1 MMNKREI
8 DKTILNHFE
17 NYKEVLIL
25 LGSRQS
31 GKTTLLKRLFPDSKY
46 LLVDNDPVRKALES
60 YDVNIYRSIFAKDK
74 KYIIIDE
81 IHLLSDPGRAAKII
95 YDQLDV
101 NLIITGSSSF
111 HIKNKTSESLAGRKI
126 DYNLFPLTFAE
137 FLHQSEFDVDIF
149 HDSFYDLKNI
159 DKNPKYYLFDMDAI
173 LNQILVYGLYPGML
187 NHPKDKLYL
196 MNFIDSL
203 IFKDLIELNL
213 IENRRAA
220 LDLLKLLAYQIGNLI
235 NYSELA
241 SSLKID
247 QRTVKRYIE
256 IFEQSFIIYRLNPI
270 SKNSRSEIIK
280 SSKIYFYDVGL
291 RNAIINNFEDI
302 NVRPDKGALFENFII
317 SEFIKYI
324 SYKNKDWKLNFWRTK
339 QKNEIDLVV
348 SEGDEVTGIEIKFSG
363 GKFPRSFKNH
373 FPEANYVL
381 LSKDNFF

>member
-1 MMNKREI
+1 M
-8 DKTILNHFE
+8 
-17 NYKEVLIL
+17 
-25 LGSRQS
+25 
-31 GKTTLLKRLFPDSKY
+31 
-46 LLVDNDPVRKALES
+46 
-60 YDVNIYRSIFAKDK
+60 
-74 KYIIIDE
+74 
-81 IHLLSDPGRAAKII
+81 
-95 YDQLDV
+95 
-101 NLIITGSSSF
+101 
-111 HIKNKTSESLAGRKI
+111 
-126 DYNLFPLTFAE
+126 
-137 FLHQSEFDVDIF
+137 
-149 HDSFYDLKNI
+149 
-159 DKNPKYYLFDMDAI
+159 
-173 LNQILVYGLYPGML
+173 NQILVYGLYPGML

-280 SSKIYFYDVGL
+280 SSKIYFYDIGL

-324 SYKNKDWKLNFWRTK
+324 RVIKIKIGSLIFGELNKKMKL
-339 QKNEIDLVV
+339 I
-348 SEGDEVTGIEIKFSG
+348 
-363 GKFPRSFKNH
+363 
-373 FPEANYVL
+373 
-381 LSKDNFF
+381 